1 MLSAVPRELARTMT
15 AADLPA
21 LRSYLSEAQRWA
33 RPVHEDQAI
42 RLLEGLFLHYP
53 ARALSVAESAV
64 IWADWV
70 EDLGE
75 LPEDVL
81 SSACRMWRRS
91 SERFAPSPGQL
102 LAKVGGSKHWG
113 LERRGYVRR
122 ASETLAIL
130 EAAEVQA

>member
-1 MLSAVPRELARTMT
+1 
-15 AADLPA
+15 
-21 LRSYLSEAQRWA
+21 
-33 RPVHEDQAI
+33 VHEDEAI

-53 ARALSVAESAV
+53 ARALSLAESAV

-70 EDLGE
+70 EDLCD

-102 LAKVGGSKHWG
+102 LAKVGGPKHWG
-113 LERRGYVRR
+113 LERRAFVRR
-122 ASETLAIL
+122 AIEVLAIV
-130 EAAEVQA
+130 EASEIAA